1 VKATATVHEPKYY
14 RLKQQLSDVA
24 TSLTP
29 GDALPGERTLAS
41 DYATSR
47 TTVRQA
53 LAELVV
59 EGRLDRIHGK
69 GTFVARPKVAQ
80 PIALGSFTEDMRA
93 QGIEPAATVLS
104 LTYARADDDLAVR
117 LSVPPGARVAH
128 LVRLRMADGEPMAL
142 DRTYL
147 PAARCPNLRRELARH
162 ASLYATL
169 ENAYDIRLGTAD
181 ATIETALATPE
192 EATLLGVDTG
202 LPMLLL
208 SQLSMDTAGQPV
220 EWVRSVY
227 RGDRYT
233 FVARVR
239 RDR

>member
-1 VKATATVHEPKYY
+1 MKATATVHEPKYY